1 MGKMKELW
9 MKMREQEI
17 YNQMNPAPQEPTQTD
32 ILCPNCMTTKLHYY
46 SPSDIKCNSGC
57 GQEFVLVDAKTV
69 RFK

>member
-9 MKMREQEI
+9 MKMREEEMWRAELQI
-17 YNQMNPAPQEPTQTD
+17 PQEPTQID
-32 ILCPNCMTTKLHYY
+32 ILCPNCMKKKLHYY
-46 SPSDIKCNSGC
+46 TTTNIKCDSGC